1 MVEQNKPV
9 VAIAGPYK
17 LEPIKAA
24 LKGKLFN
31 VWITD
36 QHTAE
41 EILKY

>member
-1 MVEQNKPV
+1 MVEQKKPG

-17 LEPIKAA
+17 LEPIKAG

-36 QHTAE
+36 
-41 EILKY
+41 